1 MRGVWVVCAVAMAL
15 SASPASAQEE
25 ALPGETFAAYALDF
39 CAAIADGQT
48 PQQAQASASPGARL
62 EGPRP
67 AGNDADLIGRDIQA
81 ARDTPI
87 FILGRPD
94 NDRTRVVM
102 AFARADGERCVT
114 FAGEGEGALDAL
126 RHRLSAEGGTWQA
139 NMAVGGAEMFVR
151 NVSQGEGAV
160 QLLAVAGDATHAA
173 RVLTERR
180 PRSVTMLTRAQRQAW
195 AEHIVTHCAAALH
208 ERRALTDAEMAPF
221 FERASRQGDT
231 LTLDETVGQP
241 GGVLFLN
248 SGNGNACM
256 LTMTSGGLPDLQA
269 ALVEA
274 LTARGAHA
282 QGDGTYRL
290 RKPSGMRG
298 RDAVFTIGRTLG
310 PLMIAVRGG

>member
-1 MRGVWVVCAVAMAL
+1 MRGVWAVCAMAMAL
-15 SASPASAQEE
+15 CASPASAQEE
-25 ALPGETFAAYALDF
+25 ALPGEAFAAYALDF

-62 EGPRP
+62 EGPQP
-67 AGNDADLIGRDIQA
+67 AGDDADLIGRDIQA

-87 FILGRPD
+87 FILGPPD

-102 AFARADGERCVT
+102 AFARADGERCMT

-126 RHRLSAEGGTWQA
+126 RRRLRAEDGLWQA

-151 NVSQGEGAV
+151 NVTQGEGAV

-173 RVLTERR
+173 RVLIERR
-180 PRSVTMLTRAQRQAW
+180 PRSVTVLTRAQRQAW
-195 AEHIVTHCAAALH
+195 ADHMVTQCAGALH
-208 ERRALTDAEMAPF
+208 ERRALTEAEMAPF
-221 FERASRQGDT
+221 FERASRQSDT
-231 LTLDETVGQP
+231 LTLDETTGQP

-248 SGNGNACM
+248 SGNGDACAF
-256 LTMTSGGLPDLQA
+256 TMTSGGLPDLQA
-269 ALVEA
+269 ALVQA
-274 LTARGAHA
+274 LTARGAYA

-298 RDAVFTIGRTLG
+298 RDAVFSFGRTVG
-310 PLMIAVRGG
+310 PLMVRVRGG